1 MDFKVA
7 GTRHGITACQ
17 MDIKIEGISLDLMRQ
32 VLAQARKGIG
42 FILDKMAQALPA
54 PRPEISPYAPRII
67 FLKIEPDRIGLI
79 IGPGGKTIRDI
90 IERTGATI
98 DIEDDGTVCIASA
111 DMAKAK
117 AAAEIIQG
125 MLEVPEVGKVYRGTV
140 KRIMEFGAFVEILPG
155 REGLLHISQ
164 IEHQRIRRVE
174 DHLQIGDEV
183 EVKLLKVDAQGKLDL
198 SRKALLPNQEPV
210 SK

>member
-1 MDFKVA
+1 
-7 GTRHGITACQ
+7 
-17 MDIKIEGISLDLMRQ
+17 
-32 VLAQARKGIG
+32 
-42 FILDKMAQALPA
+42 
-54 PRPEISPYAPRII
+54 
-67 FLKIEPDRIGLI
+67 
-79 IGPGGKTIRDI
+79 
-90 IERTGATI
+90 
-98 DIEDDGTVCIASA
+98 
-111 DMAKAK
+111 MAKAK